1 MKKQTYLLL
10 GFISLLCAISCSKLS
25 VLSSEE
31 KEYLQTND
39 SINVAVFPY
48 YPPYQFKNSQG
59 EMDGIFIDYLELIE
73 KKINY
78 KFKKVYYNDWSK
90 LIEDSKSNKID
101 LILEIQETKDKES
114 FLFFYPP
121 LFESKHVI
129 VQRKNEVQIKD
140 LTNFGSRKLVLPDQ
154 YSIVEKIQKKHP
166 NIAIGFEENDLDCL
180 VKVNNG
186 EYDAYV
192 GPKAVIHYL
201 INKNNLTNLTLSSEI
216 DLSYSPGFAV
226 NKKELVLQSIIEK
239 SFRSISNKEKKAIL
253 DNWLFNVVTP
263 FYEKPQFWIWVS
275 FSIVCLLVIILLI
288 NNFLKFKIKQRTKQ
302 LKIAKDKAEES
313 DRLKTNFIQN
323 ISHEIRTPMNG
334 IIGFSE
340 LLLKDDLSIEE
351 QKEYA
356 KIIANNSKDLII
368 IIDNILEIAK
378 LQTEKISVRPEEI
391 DLDALFEIIYKK
403 YNQKAKDKNINL
415 VVESKH
421 DKNCEHALID
431 KPKLFK
437 ILLNLI
443 DNAVKFT
450 QMGSIVIQYEI
461 VPNSIIISIKDS
473 GIGIPKKDQENIFHN
488 FSQSEKEIS
497 KNYGGLG
504 LGLSIAKK
512 NADLIGGKITFT
524 TQENQG
530 STFTLTL
537 PFIPVPKPNN
547 DKNSTHTNLSEKPE
561 KHIILIAEDGD
572 VNFLFLKTV
581 LTKMPDYDF
590 IIHRAE
596 DGRKAVEICEENAT
610 IDLVL
615 MDIKMPVMDGYE
627 ATKRIKKIRPQ
638 LPIVAQTAYST
649 EEDIKK
655 AIEAGCDD
663 FISKPVD
670 RSLLKPILS
679 RYIYKP
685 VSKKN
690 A

>member
-1 MKKQTYLLL
+1 MML
-10 GFISLLCAISCSKLS
+10 FWVISCSKLS
-25 VLSSEE
+25 VLSTEE
-31 KEYLQTND
+31 KEYLQKND

-48 YPPYQFKNSQG
+48 YPPYQFKNNQG
-59 EMDGIFIDYLELIE
+59 EMDGVFIDYLELIE

-78 KFKKVYYNDWSK
+78 NFKKVYYTDWSK
-90 LIEDSKSNKID
+90 LIEDAKLNKID
-101 LILEIQETKDKES
+101 LILEIQHTKDKEN

-129 VQRKNEVQIKD
+129 IQRKDEVRIED
-140 LTNFGSRKLVLPDQ
+140 LKNFGNRDLVLPNQ
-154 YSIVEKIQKKHP
+154 YSIVEKIQKKYP
-166 NIAIGFEENDLDCL
+166 DIAIGLAKDDLECL
-180 VKVNNG
+180 KKVNDG
-186 EYDAYV
+186 DYDAYI

-201 INKNNLTNLTLSSEI
+201 INENNLSNLTISSEI
-216 DLSYSPGFAV
+216 DFSYNPGFAV
-226 NKKELVLQSIIEK
+226 TKNDKILQSIIKK
-239 SFRSISNKEKKAIL
+239 SLRSVSNKEKKEIL

-263 FYEKPQFWIWVS
+263 FYEKSSFWIWIS
-275 FSIVCLLVIILLI
+275 FAIICLLVIILLI
-288 NNFLKFKIKQRTKQ
+288 NNYLKYKIKQRTKQ
-302 LKIAKDKAEES
+302 LKIAKEKAEES
-313 DRLKTNFIQN
+313 DCLKTIFIQN

-340 LLLKDDLSIEE
+340 LLMKDNLSIEE

-356 KIIANNSKDLII
+356 KIIANNSKDLIV

-378 LQTEKISVRPEEI
+378 LQTERISVRPEEI
-391 DLDALFEIIYKK
+391 DLDALFESIYKK
-403 YNQKAKDKNINL
+403 YQQKAEEKNINL

-421 DKNCEHALID
+421 DKDCQHALID

-443 DNAVKFT
+443 DNAIKFT

-461 VPNSIIISIKDS
+461 VQNSIVISVKDS
-473 GIGIPKKDQENIFHN
+473 GIGILKRDQENIFHN

-512 NADLIGGKITFT
+512 NADLIGGTITFT

-537 PFIPVPKPNN
+537 PFIPVPKPSEKSKSNFS
-547 DKNSTHTNLSEKPE
+547 NSTEKPE

-581 LTKMPDYDF
+581 LTKMPEFDF

-596 DGRKAVEICEENAT
+596 NGRKAVEICEQNTNIE
-610 IDLVL
+610 LVL
-615 MDIKMPVMDGYE
+615 MDIKMPIMDGYE

-638 LPIVAQTAYST
+638 LPVVAQTAYST
-649 EEDIKK
+649 QEDIEK

-685 VSKKN
+685 MS
-690 A
+690 